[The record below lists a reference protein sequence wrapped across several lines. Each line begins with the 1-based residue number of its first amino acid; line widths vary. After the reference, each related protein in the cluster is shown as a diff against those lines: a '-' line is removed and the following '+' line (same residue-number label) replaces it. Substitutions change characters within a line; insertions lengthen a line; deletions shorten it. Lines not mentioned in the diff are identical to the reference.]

1 MRFFTAL
8 TVFVAALALA
18 PSAHAAWVWPLR
30 GELISTYRN
39 GDDPYAG
46 GQHRGIDIAAPLGA
60 RVVAAT
66 GGEVRFAGVA
76 GSSGLTV
83 SVRTADGFDTS
94 YLHLSSLAVRKGDG
108 VDSGDV
114 LGAVGTS
121 GRRSAVQP
129 HLHFGVRE
137 AGTRHAYRNPLDF
150 LPVRARS
157 AAGRRPGS
165 GPHAAARA
173 RPAGP
178 GTGAGGRPCSRIGA
192 GTAGGTASR
201 AARWA
206 RPAPRARGWQ
216 GAPPGAGTRSRAGTR
231 AGGRTVACAQG
242 AARAGTHTT
251 SRAARAPCRITG
263 ARRRRGG
270 ARPGAGSPARA
281 WPGRR
286 GRARW
291 RGGGGGAAGRYRP
304 EPKIDARR
312 RTRHRLDPGLCRP
325 PARGGAS
332 GLDRGRP
339 QGRRHRTTRPRS
351 PAAAAGRTELMT
363 ADPGVKV
370 GA

>member
-18 PSAHAAWVWPLR
+18 PSAHAAWVWPVR

-94 YLHLSSLAVRKGDG
+94 YLHLSSLAVRRGDG

-150 LPVRARS
+150 LPGVPAPPPAEAPDPAPVPLPAPAPPVPAPAP
-157 AAGRRPGS
+157 AAGRAPTSEPAPREAPRRVPLG
-165 GPHAAARA
+165 GRA
-173 RPAGP
+173 PRRVP
-178 GTGAGGRPCSRIGA
+178 AGGRAPRGVPA
-192 GTAGGTASR
+192 HGHAPAPGP
-201 AARWA
+201 AAA
-206 RPAPRARGWQ
+206 PSPAPRALLEPGRSPHP
-216 GAPPGAGTRSRAGTR
+216 APLERPAGSPEHAAEGAGPAPVPAARPALGP
-231 AGGRTVACAQG
+231 AGGAEPAH
-242 AARAGTHTT
+242 A
-251 SRAARAPCRITG
+251 RAAR
-263 ARRRRGG
+263 
-270 ARPGAGSPARA
+270 
-281 WPGRR
+281 
-286 GRARW
+286 
-291 RGGGGGAAGRYRP
+291 GAAGRDRP